1 MLKSAKTIFY
11 RFTACLLP
19 GMLLIF
25 VVSAVNAQGRRKPKP
40 AGVPAELQVTPYKTT
55 MIADGRDETL
65 ITVKI
70 IDSKGDS
77 IKDARLPVTLIVSGD
92 AKIVSIN
99 NVSANNASAFNAMK
113 PNDSTWMANITG
125 SCRVILRT
133 GRTRGRVKFEAKA
146 DSLYTG
152 STEIHTVQ
160 PGIAHAVTTDKYV
173 AKTVNGKILG
183 ADISFLPELESRGIK
198 FSDNGK
204 PGDAI
209 QIMKD
214 HGFNYIRL
222 RIFNEPANPKG
233 YSPNKGFCDLEH
245 TKQMAKRIKAA
256 GMKFLLDFHYSDY
269 WADPQQQ
276 NKPAAWAD
284 QDFIALKK
292 SLYNYTANVMQQ
304 LKDQGTTPD
313 MVQVGNEINHGIV
326 WPDGAI
332 NNLDSLSQLLYQG
345 IKAVKAVSP
354 KTIIM
359 LHIALGGQSAESQF
373 FLDNMAKRNVP
384 FDVIGLS
391 YYPKWHGTPADLKNN
406 MTGLAKR
413 YNKQVMVAEYSQLK
427 QVVNDIAF
435 TAPGNK
441 ALGSFI
447 WEPLSTWEGIFD
459 RDGKANEYMNVYPG
473 IAKKYVDGK

>member
-1 MLKSAKTIFY
+1 MIKGSLLFALLSLFIAG
-11 RFTACLLP
+11 TA
-19 GMLLIF
+19 
-25 VVSAVNAQGRRKPKP
+25 NAQGRRKPKP

-55 MIADGRDETL
+55 MIADGKDEAL

-77 IKDARLPVTLIVSGD
+77 IANAKLAVTFHIAGD
-92 AKIVSIN
+92 AKIVNIYD
-99 NVSANNASAFNAMK
+99 AGDFNSL
-113 PNDSTWMANITG
+113 PHTDSTWQANITG

-133 GRTRGRVKFEAKA
+133 GRIPGRVKFEAKA

-160 PGIAHAVTTDKYV
+160 PGIAHVVTTDKYV
-173 AKTVNGKILG
+173 PKTVSDKILG
-183 ADISFLPELESRGIK
+183 ADISFLPELENRGMK

-209 QIMKD
+209 QIMKE

-276 NKPAAWAD
+276 NKPAAWVG
-284 QDFIALKK
+284 QDFTTLEK
-292 SLYNYTANVMQQ
+292 SLYDYTINVMQQ

-345 IKAVKAVSP
+345 IKAVKSVSP
-354 KTIIM
+354 QTIIM
-359 LHIALGGQSAESQF
+359 LHIALGGQSAESKF

-391 YYPKWHGTPADLKNN
+391 YYPKWHGTPADLRNN
-406 MTGLAKR
+406 MTDLAKR

-459 RDGKANEYMNVYPG
+459 KDGKANEYINVYPG
-473 IAKKYVDGK
+473 IAEKYVNGK